1 MKLQSLRSK
10 LVMSVS
16 ALVIGSGLVISLV
29 ETNRFSK
36 TLHESAISRGEFLS
50 QELALE
56 ATNIILIN
64 DLIALRTLLNN
75 HLLSNPSLAYLFI
88 VKENKILAHTFTEG
102 IPRNLIG
109 INIPQ
114 SNEKGNFKRI
124 STNNGESYLDI
135 AWPIF
140 SGRAGVLRIGL
151 SEKPYKSEI
160 AKLWLRM
167 TAITL
172 GILLLALSICFFFI
186 KRITRPLSALA
197 EAAEKL
203 TENIAGG
210 TLELSLEPAG
220 RDEVGRLTTAINRM
234 LDRIREYTRR
244 LEKNAQEVDRAHQ
257 QTKNSFEIIKKIW
270 EQDSLEDVCRYL
282 IWKFQKIVACKELV
296 LYIFGSNK
304 ETLFAFF
311 DSEMKSFNKQDF
323 ETILP
328 LLTRLDDVTFVK
340 KNEFETSIVPI
351 AFRSTGH
358 VATFPIHYENQIL
371 GALLIPCP
379 GNCKCDRQEL
389 GVVNL
394 VLNHSARAIKQAVAN
409 EEEMLNLRSRIETT
423 TEYCGIV
430 GKDPKMQGIYKLI
443 EDIAPTDT
451 TVLIQGE
458 SGTGKELVAR
468 AIHQKSLRGDNPFI
482 VINCSA
488 YPATLLESELFGH
501 EKGAFTGAVRQKT
514 GRFEQAHGGTVFLD
528 EIGEIP
534 ASAQI
539 KLLRVLQTQ
548 KFERV
553 GGEKTLFVDV
563 RIIAATNKDL
573 LKEVR
578 QGNFR
583 EDLYYR
589 LNVIPLHLPPLR
601 HRPNDIPLQARYFLQ
616 RFASEQGKDIAGF
629 GSETMRRLLLYHW
642 PGNVRELENCIE
654 HAVVLAR
661 GRQIEVSDLPPALQ
675 QIKATVFAEPNGN
688 GTIME
693 NEAKLLQEALDD
705 CDWNKKQA
713 AQRLGISRNTLY
725 RKLQKYKINPT
736 TIH

>member
-1 MKLQSLRSK
+1 MKLNSLRST
-10 LVMSVS
+10 LVISVS
-16 ALVIGSGLVISLV
+16 ALVIGSGLVISLL

-36 TLHESAISRGEFLS
+36 SLHESAFSQGEYLS

-56 ATNIILIN
+56 ATNLILIN
-64 DLIALRTLLNN
+64 DLIALQTMLNN
-75 HLLSNPSLAYLFI
+75 HLLSNPLLAYLFV
-88 VKENKILAHTFTEG
+88 VKEDQILAHTFTDG

-109 INIPQ
+109 INTPKN
-114 SNEKGNFKRI
+114 NETGNFKRI
-124 STNNGESYLDI
+124 STNEGENYLDI

-140 SGRAGVLRIGL
+140 SGKAGVLRLGL
-151 SEKPYKSEI
+151 TEKQYRSQVL
-160 AKLWLRM
+160 KLWLQM
-167 TAITL
+167 TGLTL
-172 GILLLALSICFFFI
+172 GILFLALSICFLFI

-197 EAAEKL
+197 EAAE
-203 TENIAGG
+203 NIDERN
-210 TLELSLEPAG
+210 LELRLEPAG

-234 LDRIREYTRR
+234 LDRIREYTQR
-244 LEKNAQEVDRAHQ
+244 LEKNTQEVNRAHQ

-282 IWKFQKIVACKELV
+282 ILKFQKIVACKELV
-296 LYIFGSNK
+296 LYIFGRNK
-304 ETLFAFF
+304 EILFALF
-311 DSEMKSFNKQDF
+311 DSEIKTFMKQDL
-323 ETILP
+323 EAILP
-328 LLTRLDDVTFVK
+328 LLTQLEDVTFVK
-340 KNEFETSIVPI
+340 KSAFESGLVPNT
-351 AFRSTGH
+351 FQSTGH
-358 VATFPIHYENQIL
+358 VATFPIRHENQFL

-379 GNCKCDRQEL
+379 GNCKCDQQEL

-394 VLNHSARAIKQAVAN
+394 VLNHSARAIKQAVSH

-430 GKDPKMQGIYKLI
+430 GKDPKMQTIYKLI

-451 TVLIQGE
+451 SVLIQGE
-458 SGTGKELVAR
+458 SGTGKELIAR
-468 AIHQKSLRGDNPFI
+468 ALHLKSLRREEPFV

-488 YPATLLESELFGH
+488 YPSTLLESELFGH

-514 GRFEQAHGGTVFLD
+514 GRFEQAHRGTVFLD

-534 ASAQI
+534 PSAQI

-578 QGNFR
+578 HGNFR

-589 LNVIPLHLPPLR
+589 LNVIPLYLPPLR
-601 HRPNDIPLQARYFLQ
+601 DRPNDIPLQARYFLQ
-616 RFASEQGKDIAGF
+616 RFASEQSKDIAGF
-629 GSETMRRLLLYHW
+629 GSEPMRRLLVYRW

-661 GRQIEVSDLPPALQ
+661 GRQIEGSDLPPALQ
-675 QIKATVFAEPNGN
+675 QAKATDLAKTH

-705 CDWNKKQA
+705 CGWNKKQA

-725 RKLQKYKINPT
+725 RKLQKYKINPS